1 MKLNPNK
8 CAFRVLSGEFLGFMV
23 SQRGIKANP
32 DKIQAILD
40 MEPPK
45 NIKEVQSL
53 TGRVAALNRF
63 VSKATDKCLPF
74 FKILRKAFEWTDQ
87 CQKAFQDLKVYLTTT
102 PLLSPSVPGEELYLY
117 LTVSP
122 HAVSSALNKE
132 EGKV

>member
-1 MKLNPNK
+1 
-8 CAFRVLSGEFLGFMV
+8 MV
-23 SQRGIKANP
+23 SQRGIEVNP

-53 TGRVAALNRF
+53 TGQVAAVNRC

-74 FKILRKAFEWTDQ
+74 FKILKKAFEWTDQ
-87 CQKAFQDLKVYLTTT
+87 CQKALQDLKVYLTTT
-102 PLLSPSVPGEELYLY
+102 PLLSPSIPGEELYLY

-122 HAVSSALNKE
+122 HALSSTLIRE